1 MSYEDLCSKRDYVK
15 DNLSRLSQ
23 QAVQDLET
31 EFECVYTYDSSN
43 VKGNKLSPDTV
54 RKILEGKT
62 EGIEMTRDAMEI
74 LNHNKAFNYMRMY
87 LKKNT
92 YIDEDAVKE
101 INAILV
107 KDLAIG
113 GVYRNVNLIIPGRNH
128 VPPSPEKAYYKIKKF
143 FNELPY
149 MNEMNTMEK
158 AVYAYAMFVKIHP
171 FVDGNSRTGKLIMNY
186 VLMKDNFLPIYIP
199 KESYMEYVKAFELFA
214 SDDDMLPLT
223 ALLSG
228 FENDQLDKY
237 IKAIDLA

>member
-1 MSYEDLCSKRDYVK
+1 M
-15 DNLSRLSQ
+15 
-23 QAVQDLET
+23 
-31 EFECVYTYDSSN
+31 
-43 VKGNKLSPDTV
+43 
-54 RKILEGKT
+54 ILQGKT

-74 LNHNKAFNYMRMY
+74 INHNKAFNYMRMF

-113 GVYRNVNLIIPGRNH
+113 GIYRNVNLIIPGRKH

-143 FNELPY
+143 FNDLPY

-199 KESYMEYVKAFELFA
+199 KEHYMEYVKAFELFA
-214 SDDDMLPLT
+214 SDDDMKPLT
-223 ALLSG
+223 ELLGS
-228 FENDQLDKY
+228 FENAQLDKY

>member
-1 MSYEDLCSKRDYVK
+1 
-15 DNLSRLSQ
+15 
-23 QAVQDLET
+23 
-31 EFECVYTYDSSN
+31 VYTYDSSN
-43 VKGNKLSPDTV
+43 VKGNKLSPVTV

-74 LNHNKAFNYMRMY
+74 INHNKAFNYMRMY

-92 YIDEDAVKE
+92 YIEEDAVKE

-113 GVYRNVNLIIPGRNH
+113 GIYRNVNLIIPGRKH

-223 ALLSG
+223 TLLSG

>member
-1 MSYEDLCSKRDYVK
+1 M
-15 DNLSRLSQ
+15 
-23 QAVQDLET
+23 ET

-43 VKGNKLSPDTV
+43 VKGNKLSPETV
-54 RKILEGKT
+54 RMILEGKT

-74 LNHNKAFNYMRMY
+74 INHNKAFNYMRMF

-113 GVYRNVNLIIPGRNH
+113 GIYRNVNLIIPGRKH

-143 FNELPY
+143 FNDLPY

-214 SDDDMLPLT
+214 SDDDMKPLT
-223 ALLSG
+223 ELLSS
-228 FENDQLDKY
+228 FENAQLDKY